1 MLSSELFKQEILWKW
16 VYGEVCLEH
25 WGIFFLN
32 QIHILRIV
40 DFAAVGG
47 SLQIAAKGTD
57 FELAS
62 HVQIVG

>member
-1 MLSSELFKQEILWKW
+1 MKVGIWGSLFRTLR
-16 VYGEVCLEH
+16 Y
-25 WGIFFLN
+25 FFFFN